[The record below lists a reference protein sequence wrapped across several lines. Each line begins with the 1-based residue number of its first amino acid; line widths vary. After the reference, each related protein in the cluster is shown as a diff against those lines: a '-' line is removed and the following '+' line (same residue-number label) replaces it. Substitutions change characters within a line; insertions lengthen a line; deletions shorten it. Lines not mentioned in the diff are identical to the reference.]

1 MTRGRHSVAAWM
13 AALWGVALGGSIGC
27 AQAQYLDRE
36 IDPKTLPPESQEASW
51 LATGND
57 PSGWPRSVS
66 LTTRYQ
72 SSAIDGGAATHV
84 LWGAL
89 RATLDTPNHG
99 ALTLDAAY
107 SPDAGGTLLGAPFKP
122 ASWTLTQ
129 RRLPFGA
136 GWFADNAAGIVAS
149 GNLDAVNQQYRFSV
163 TSRLLLGAATNVV
176 NESTGWGFM
185 ASSGS
190 LVTLDAVGQAGY
202 ADLGGRASTV
212 GARWRPPGSAW
223 SYALEASDY
232 QRPGVVVLPG
242 FTESSGASGR
252 GVLQVLRHETEAASW
267 QVNLLG
273 TQAPGSGAGLRF
285 GGWVDASLQD
295 GAVEQRAGLNA
306 LRAGQEWLGVPVGA
320 GATGGYYRWRY
331 RTRQTL
337 FEAQVDAQSFSASE
351 GVSGS
356 RFAQFWSNARR
367 QLDQATGVGVQ
378 AIASRSGGA
387 QTVNLIGYR
396 EVSLPDG
403 GWRALA
409 GVVAS
414 RDQRTEWQLGGDL
427 TREWLETQFNAA
439 LSVFFNGGTKYGT
452 DVSLN
457 ATREIGEGTRFT
469 LGLRRYNAIVDASA
483 GTSVSATLQR
493 RLSARWSLS
502 AALSNS
508 RGAQQLRAV
517 GPTSGAP
524 TPPAFETFV
533 PKLRFA
539 WVGLRYDF
547 GAGSPDLPLGTRPG
561 ASSAGGGRIEG
572 VVFLDTNGNG
582 RPDAGEGFVAN
593 VTVVLD
599 GLYAVRTDALG
610 RYAFDFVASGEH
622 RLQVLP
628 DNVPLPWLFSEPGPR
643 SITLA
648 PRATLRENFGASR
661 N

>member
-1 MTRGRHSVAAWM
+1 MTRGRRWVAA
-13 AALWGVALGGSIGC
+13 LCVAVMGGAIGG
-27 AQAQYLDRE
+27 AKAQYVDRE
-36 IDPKTLPPESQEASW
+36 IDPQTLPAETQEASW

-57 PSGWPRSVS
+57 PSGWPRTLS

-72 SSAIDGGAATHV
+72 SSAIDGGPTMHS

-129 RRLPFGA
+129 RRLPFGS

-212 GARWRPPGSAW
+212 GARWKPPGSGW

-232 QRPGVVVLPG
+232 RRAELNALPG
-242 FTESSGASGR
+242 FTDSSGASGR
-252 GVLQVLRHETEAASW
+252 GVLQVLRHESETSSW

-273 TQAPGSGAGLRF
+273 TQGPGNGGGPRF
-285 GGWVDASLQD
+285 GAWFDGALQD

-331 RTRQTL
+331 RTRQSL
-337 FEAQVDAQSFSASE
+337 IEAQLDLQSFSAAE

-367 QLDQATGVGVQ
+367 QLDQSTGVGVQ
-378 AIASRSGGA
+378 AIASRSGDA
-387 QTVNLIGYR
+387 QTVNLVAYR
-396 EVSLPDG
+396 EVSQPDG

-409 GVVAS
+409 GVIAS

-439 LSVFFNGGTKYGT
+439 LSVFFNGGAKYGT
-452 DVSLN
+452 DISLN

-483 GTSVSATLQR
+483 GTSISATLQR

-524 TPPAFETFV
+524 APAAFETFV

-547 GAGSPDLPLGTRPG
+547 GAGSPEVPLGTRPG
-561 ASSAGGGRIEG
+561 ASNAGGGRIEG
-572 VVFLDTNGNG
+572 VVFLDANGNG

-599 GLYAVRTDALG
+599 GLYAARTDALG
-610 RYAFDFVASGEH
+610 RYAFEFVASGEH

-628 DNVPLPWLFSEPGPR
+628 DNVPLPWLFNEQGPR
-643 SITLA
+643 KVTLS
-648 PRATLRENFGASR
+648 PRGTLRENFGAAR